1 MWRPKILSFHLYWAM
16 PAVLACWL
24 LPPVSAQAE
33 SAEDVATARR
43 TATEGIR
50 LFQQGDFAGALERME
65 RAQALYDVPVHR
77 LFIARAQVK
86 LNRWV
91 EGAETYRKL
100 SRLEL
105 DAKAPKEFV
114 SAIESAKTEL
124 AELEPKIPT
133 LRVVVKPETAKG
145 ITVTLDGRELPA
157 AAVGIER
164 PSDPGKHT
172 LVARGVGA
180 EAQERSVTLAAA
192 SKEEEVFTF
201 AAAST
206 GAASVSEKGAKTA
219 VGEAKTKPEDKAK
232 AGSKAAAP
240 EKKKPF
246 QLEFM
251 AGLRL
256 GLSAP
261 NGDSVATVGVNEKKN
276 LSMGE
281 LAGTGGGL
289 ELRGGVRF
297 HPNLTGVLY
306 FDASTVPGGTW
317 NPYPT
322 KVVTEDVK
330 FSRSAS
336 WTNFGLGV
344 VASMDPKEL
353 GVFGEVDLVLAS
365 SLTAKHTFTSPDVCK
380 GDVNTFTLSGSALR
394 LGGGLNIPTKIIGTL
409 TPLLTATVGK
419 FGTAKPVLGCGEKI
433 RGVGMEE
440 RANPTVNGSKLHSL
454 VFLGIGSEL
463 HFGGN

>member
-105 DAKAPKEFV
+105 DSKAPKEFV

-192 SKEEEVFTF
+192 SKEEVVFTF

-206 GAASVSEKGAKTA
+206 GAAAVSEKELKPAA
-219 VGEAKTKPEDKAK
+219 GEAKTKPVDKAK
-232 AGSKAAAP
+232 AGSKAAVP

-261 NGDSVATVGVNEKKN
+261 NGDSVATVGSATNKADLK
-276 LSMGE
+276 MGD
-281 LAGTGGGL
+281 LAGPGGGL

-306 FDASTVPGGTW
+306 FDASTLPGGTW
-317 NPYPT
+317 NPYSTLLPME
-322 KVVTEDVK
+322 KVTFE
-330 FSRSAS
+330 RSAA

-353 GVFGEVDLVLAS
+353 GLFGELDLVLAS
-365 SLTAKHTFTSPDVCK
+365 SLTAKHTFSAPSVCK
-380 GDVNTFTLSGSALR
+380 DDENTFTLSGAALR
-394 LGGGLNIPTKIIGTL
+394 LGGGLNIPTRVIGTL
-409 TPLLTATVGK
+409 TPVLTATVGK
-419 FGTAKPVLGCGEKI
+419 FGTAKKPVLNCGEKL
-433 RGVGMEE
+433 
-440 RANPTVNGSKLHSL
+440 RAADATPVVSDKFHSL
-454 VFLGIGSEL
+454 VFLGLGTEL